1 MKKTLST
8 LLVICLLFTLPLMG
22 GFKVVVRAEF
32 DPILEVGGSTGYS
45 TIQEAINNAS
55 SGDTIL
61 VHPGTYAEN
70 VVVNESVS
78 LIGEVKALTIIDGNL
93 KGTVVRI
100 RADNVSITGFTIRNS
115 GSEPSDSGIFTD
127 HSNWVNISGNTILN
141 TNDGIDLF
149 YSNGNSILS
158 NTISFNYYGGIV
170 LSSSSYNLVSDNNIS
185 TNFLGLYGIQI
196 YSSTHNVVTRNI
208 AFSNFYGIYLSSA
221 SYNIVSGNDVL
232 SNYQVGIDVT
242 FSSFNNTVYHNNFD
256 NTINVQSEGESS
268 NTWSFEGEGN
278 YWSDYTGRDPTEDGI
293 GDTVYFINS
302 LNQDNYPLMGRF
314 SDFTVPLGN
323 ETFSVAIISNS
334 TISNFKFEIGTETGN
349 KIISYSVSGPNATSG
364 FCRVSIP
371 MRFMNDTYVVLVGN
385 EEVVPKLLSV
395 SNNTRACLYFT
406 YLHRNQ
412 TVTLI
417 SSEAL
422 RLYYELLDRFVELQ
436 QQFYSLNA
444 SYYSLLNNFTVLTGS
459 FSQLQQSFDAL
470 NSAYQNLVGLNQ
482 SYYDLLSNFT
492 LLLDNFTLL
501 QQNFTSLNLAYQSFH
516 SLNAS
521 YCSLLNNFT
530 TLLSDHSQLQER
542 FDGLNS
548 SYHEHLLDYDAQM
561 QNMRNLVYILAAATA
576 IFIIATIYLSR
587 IAHSRT
593 KTRIKV
599 IGER

>member
-1 MKKTLST
+1 VTKMRKTLSA
-8 LLVICLLFTLPLMG
+8 LLILCLLFTLSLIG

-32 DPILEVGGSTGYS
+32 DPVLEVGSSSDYQ

-61 VHPGTYAEN
+61 VHQGIYPEN
-70 VVVNESVS
+70 VVVNKSVS
-78 LIGEVKALTIIDGNL
+78 LIGEVRALTIIDGSLN
-93 KGTVVRI
+93 GTVVQI

-115 GSEPSDSGIFTD
+115 GSGSSDSGIFTD

-141 TNDGIDLF
+141 ANYGIDLF
-149 YSNGNSILS
+149 YSNGNSILN
-158 NTISFNYYGGIV
+158 NTISFNYNGGIV

-185 TNFLGLYGIQI
+185 TSFLGLYGIQL
-196 YSSTHNVVTRNI
+196 YSSTYNVVTRNI

-221 SYNIVSGNDVL
+221 SYNIVSGNNVF

-242 FSSFNNTVYHNNFD
+242 FSSFNNTVYHNSFD
-256 NTINVQSEGESS
+256 NTVNVQSEGDSS

-293 GDTVYFINS
+293 GDTAYFINS

-314 SDFTVPLGN
+314 SNFTVPLGN

-334 TISNFKFEIGTETGN
+334 TISNFKFEIGKETGN

-364 FCRVSIP
+364 FCRVSVP
-371 MRFMNDTYVVLVGN
+371 TKLMNDTYVVLVGN
-385 EEVVPKLLSV
+385 EEVIPKLLGL
-395 SNNTRACLYFT
+395 SNDTRICLYFT
-406 YLHRNQ
+406 YLHQNQ

-422 RLYYELLDRFVELQ
+422 RLYYELFDRFVELQ

-444 SYYSLLNNFTVLTGS
+444 SYYSLLNNFTILTGN
-459 FSQLQQSFDAL
+459 FSQLEQSFDAL

-482 SYYDLLSNFT
+482 SYYDLLSNFS
-492 LLLDNFTLL
+492 LL
-501 QQNFTSLNLAYQSFH
+501 QQNFTSLNLAYQIFY

-521 YCSLLNNFT
+521 YYSLLNNFT

-548 SYHEHLLDYDAQM
+548 SYHEHLLDYDTQM
-561 QNMRNLVYILAAATA
+561 QNMRNMLYILAAATA
-576 IFIIATIYLSR
+576 IFIIATIYLSK